1 MNKIYIRFPITRDL
15 VNTYRIYRRCGDTRD
30 KAIARLRMEY
40 KQELADCDDGPVVRI
55 GIALALCQKDELT
68 QSVLEEA
75 LVAIDKLLVEQ
86 WDGNMRST
94 FHELEVYIHDPQRL
108 GDEAKYRVRKPY
120 IPQWEVGDTFAHTLT
135 HYMAKYVGVYGW
147 NVIFRKVGE
156 YVDIEQQYHQ
166 LVYVTM
172 CPPERLPH
180 TAEELRKLGFL
191 RMMPHDG
198 DKWDYLAQISFK
210 SKKDEASYELTKIG
224 TFPDAGDP
232 EDRTIENPFVTM
244 PLFGKLKRDSEVL
257 SYENAVCRIYK
268 DKGMG
273 YDKIEN

>member
-1 MNKIYIRFPITRDL
+1 MNKIYIRFPIIYDI
-15 VNTYRIYRRCGDTRD
+15 VNTYRVYRRCGDTRD

-40 KQELADCDDGPVVRI
+40 KQALADGDDGPVVRI

-75 LVAIDKLLVEQ
+75 QATIDELLAEQ
-86 WDGNMRST
+86 WDCNTHST
-94 FHELEVYIHDPQRL
+94 LHELEAYINDPQRR

-120 IPQWEVGDTFAHTLT
+120 TPQWEVGDTFVHTLT

-147 NVIFRKVGE
+147 NVIFRKVDE
-156 YVDIEQQYHQ
+156 YVDIEQQHHQ
-166 LVYVTM
+166 LVYVTL
-172 CPPERLPH
+172 CPPGQLPH

-198 DKWDYLAQISFK
+198 GKWDYLAQVSFK

-224 TFPDAGDP
+224 TFPDAGYP
-232 EDRTIENPFVTM
+232 EDRTIENPLVTM
-244 PLFGKLKRDSEVL
+244 PLFGKLKRDSQFL
-257 SYENAVCRIYK
+257 SYENTVCRAYK
-268 DKGMG
+268 DNGIG
-273 YDKIEN
+273 YGEIES

>member
-108 GDEAKYRVRKPY
+108 GDEAK
-120 IPQWEVGDTFAHTLT
+120 IPCSEALHPPMG
-135 HYMAKYVGVYGW
+135 GW
-147 NVIFRKVGE
+147 RHFRA
-156 YVDIEQQYHQ
+156 YVDSLYGEICWCLWLECY
-166 LVYVTM
+166 
-172 CPPERLPH
+172 
-180 TAEELRKLGFL
+180 F
-191 RMMPHDG
+191 
-198 DKWDYLAQISFK
+198 
-210 SKKDEASYELTKIG
+210 
-224 TFPDAGDP
+224 
-232 EDRTIENPFVTM
+232 
-244 PLFGKLKRDSEVL
+244 SE
-257 SYENAVCRIYK
+257 
-268 DKGMG
+268 GG
-273 YDKIEN
+273 